1 MRLPMKN
8 LNSGSKPIDTV
19 VFDFDGT
26 LADTMESSLLAFEST
41 LLQFHF
47 KLPKPL
53 NRNIYGA
60 FTIEGM
66 FHSLGISELDLQSK
80 MVFRYNELYREIAP
94 KIASPFSGVRFM
106 LNLLKDS
113 GFRLAIATNELRENL
128 DMLLKTLGIDH
139 IFDTTCCADEV
150 MHPKPWPE
158 MGWKVIESLETTA
171 DKTLMVGDSVC
182 DIEMA
187 QHVGMSA
194 CAVSWGCT
202 PFQQLIELSPEWAI
216 TDFIQLVDI
225 LQISHPTAEFQNVL
239 INGVDHISET
249 VVAY

>member
-19 VFDFDGT
+19 LFDFDGT

-41 LLQFHF
+41 LLQFHY
-47 KLPKPL
+47 KLPEPITKD
-53 NRNIYGA
+53 IYGA
-60 FTIEGM
+60 FSIEGM
-66 FHSLGISELDLQSK
+66 FRYIGISDLDLQAK
-80 MVFRYNELYREIAP
+80 MVCRYNELYREIAP
-94 KIASPFSGVRFM
+94 RIASLFPGVRFT

-150 MHPKPWPE
+150 SRPKPWPD
-158 MGWKVIESLETTA
+158 MGKKVLSRLDA
-171 DKTLMVGDSVC
+171 DPNRCLMLGDSVC

-187 QHVGMSA
+187 RNNRIES
-194 CAVSWGCT
+194 CAVGWGAT
-202 PFQQLIELSPEWAI
+202 PIECLLEASPNLAI
-216 TDFIQLVDI
+216 TDFFQLLDI
-225 LQISHPTAEFQNVL
+225 LGITKTSLEYHNIFSGKPT
-239 INGVDHISET
+239 GISET
-249 VVAY
+249 SLAS

>member
-1 MRLPMKN
+1 MKN

-19 VFDFDGT
+19 LFDFDGT

-41 LLQFHF
+41 LLQFHYE
-47 KLPKPL
+47 LPKPITMD
-53 NRNIYGA
+53 IYGA
-60 FTIEGM
+60 FSIEGM
-66 FHSLGISELDLQSK
+66 FRCLEISDSDLQSK
-80 MVFRYNELYREIAP
+80 IVLRYNELYREIAP
-94 KIASPFSGVRFM
+94 GIAGLFPGVRFT
-106 LNLLKDS
+106 LNLLKDR

-150 MHPKPWPE
+150 KHPKPWPE

-239 INGVDHISET
+239 IDGVDHISET